1 MRLFGS
7 LSLWRLARGMLGAS
21 GELPEASTHEARR
34 REAASSVRR
43 SRAASARGETH
54 QRSNS
59 ANGLGVQLRIVHNII
74 LRWTVCLPAAAAI
87 GWLGGCR
94 RSIETQPRP
103 VLTSDWLGELPTA
116 MRAEHVPHVAVA
128 VVRADGTI
136 VDTVLSSG
144 AQAAT
149 SDDVFE
155 AASLTKPVFAALVMG
170 LVRDG
175 VIRLDAPLSTYPG
188 WPRMSDPRA
197 DAITAAMV
205 LSHSSGLGNDNA
217 DSTKRLA
224 FDPGHGW
231 HYSGAGYRYLQQVI
245 EHITRQSLDEL
256 LRTRIF
262 APLGMERTTVVDAD
276 RPGFPWFVGHD
287 RAGRPMPPDR
297 FIRPSAST
305 SLRTTARDYARF
317 LRAVMDG
324 GRDGSPLRRADVA
337 AMLDPRVSV
346 DSLLGIRWGLGWAL
360 AGPVLFHWGSN
371 PGFKSFVFAD
381 RSRHLGLVML
391 TDGDNGLELAPRL
404 VRAATGHDY
413 AFLRFYLLHPTD

>member
-1 MRLFGS
+1 M
-7 LSLWRLARGMLGAS
+7 
-21 GELPEASTHEARR
+21 
-34 REAASSVRR
+34 
-43 SRAASARGETH
+43 
-54 QRSNS
+54 
-59 ANGLGVQLRIVHNII
+59 
-74 LRWTVCLPAAAAI
+74 
-87 GWLGGCR
+87 
-94 RSIETQPRP
+94 ETQPRP
-103 VLTSDWLGELPTA
+103 ALTSEWLTALRAA
-116 MRAEHVPHVAVA
+116 MRAEHVPNVAVG
-128 VVRADGTI
+128 VVRGDGTI
-136 VDTVLSSG
+136 VDTVVSSG

-149 SDDVFE
+149 DGGIFE
-155 AASLTKPVFAALVMG
+155 AASLTKPVFAALVMS

-197 DAITAAMV
+197 EAITAAMV
-205 LSHSSGLGNDNA
+205 LSHSSGLGNDDA
-217 DSTKRLA
+217 DSGKRLA

-231 HYSGAGYRYLQQVI
+231 RYSGAGYRYVQRVI
-245 EHITRQSLDEL
+245 EHVTGQSLDEL

-262 APLGMERTTVVDAD
+262 APLGMERTTVVDAA

-297 FIRPSAST
+297 FARASAST

-317 LRAVMDG
+317 LLAVMDG

-337 AMLDPRVSV
+337 AMLDPRVFV
-346 DSLLGIRWGLGWAL
+346 DSSLGIRWGLGWAL

-381 RSRHLGLVML
+381 RSRHVGVVML

-404 VRAATGHDY
+404 VRAATGRDY
-413 AFLRFYLLHPTD
+413 AFLRFYMLHPTD